1 MATVGGR
8 LILLLASRDTQTAQ
22 QLATTSALSL
32 AEVTRQLA
40 HLMTD
45 GFVVLASA
53 PGTQPVVYRLS
64 PKGPPAPPLEP
75 HQRVLVVDDEAMLL
89 DLMMVLLDEEGY
101 GVVAAAAPADAAELL
116 HHVTF
121 DLVITDG
128 FSPQPTLAFVT
139 ARAMLRAAAATPVA
153 FFSAHRVDP
162 DEARAAGFRA
172 VMEKPFDLTELLT
185 DLRALLRP
193 VPEC

>member
-22 QLATTSALSL
+22 QLAKASTLNL

-64 PKGPPAPPLEP
+64 PKGTPAPQLEP
-75 HQRVLVVDDEAMLL
+75 H
-89 DLMMVLLDEEGY
+89 
-101 GVVAAAAPADAAELL
+101 
-116 HHVTF
+116 
-121 DLVITDG
+121 
-128 FSPQPTLAFVT
+128 
-139 ARAMLRAAAATPVA
+139 
-153 FFSAHRVDP
+153 
-162 DEARAAGFRA
+162 
-172 VMEKPFDLTELLT
+172 
-185 DLRALLRP
+185 
-193 VPEC
+193 

>member
-1 MATVGGR
+1 MATIGGR

-22 QLATTSALSL
+22 QLANASALSL
-32 AEVTRQLA
+32 AEVTRRLA

-64 PKGPPAPPLEP
+64 PQGPPVPQLEP
-75 HQRVLVVDDEAMLL
+75 HQRVLVVDDEAVML
-89 DLMMVLLDEEGY
+89 DLMMVLLEDEGY

-128 FSPQPTLAFVT
+128 FSPQPALAFVT

-153 FFSAHRVDP
+153 FFTAHRVDP

-172 VMEKPFDLTELLT
+172 VMEKPFDIDELLT
-185 DLRALLRP
+185 HIQDLIRP
-193 VPEC
+193 ELNV